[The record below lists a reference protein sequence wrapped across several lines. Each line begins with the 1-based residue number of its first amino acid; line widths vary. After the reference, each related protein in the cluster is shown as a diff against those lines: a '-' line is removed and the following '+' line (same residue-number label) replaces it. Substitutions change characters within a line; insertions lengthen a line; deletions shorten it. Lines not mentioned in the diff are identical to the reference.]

1 MVIKK
6 IAILIL
12 LLTFNSLAQ
21 LKVEVKT
28 DSTDYL
34 IGDFIN
40 LQIKAEYSKG
50 FILQEPLYRENL
62 KKFEI
67 IKENQSKSDTLQN
80 KITYSKEFTLAYYD
94 SAEVYIPSFL
104 FVLARQGDTSIIYFS
119 SDSIAVKIHSIE
131 VKAEEDIKD
140 IKAPIKIPLNILE
153 IILWILSG
161 LLVLAILYFIF
172 KKILKRKDVEPEKPE
187 IIIPPHI
194 VALTKLEELEKEKL
208 WQNGKLKEY
217 HSRITEIIREYF
229 EKRFSFPALELTS
242 SEQIQLLKSIKEAE
256 KIVKTTEEFFTNADL
271 VKFAKFNPIPDLN
284 SIMMSQAK
292 EIVNSTVPSDF
303 TNYEKNINP
312 EVNNV

>member
-12 LLTFNSLAQ
+12 LITLNSLAQ

-50 FILQEPLYRENL
+50 FILQEPFFRENL
-62 KKFEI
+62 KQFEI
-67 IKENQSKSDTLQN
+67 INENPFKSDTLQN
-80 KITYSKEFTLAYYD
+80 KITYRKEFTLAYYD
-94 SAEVYIPSFL
+94 SAEIYIPSFS
-104 FVLARQGDTSIIYFS
+104 FVLVTQGDTSKIFFS
-119 SDSIAVKIHSIE
+119 SDSIAVKIHSLE

-153 IILWILSG
+153 IILWSLLG

-172 KKILKRKDVEPEKPE
+172 RKILKRKNVEPEKPE

-208 WQNGKLKEY
+208 WQNGKVKEY

-229 EKRFSFPALELTS
+229 ERRFSFPALELTS
-242 SEQIQLLKSIKEAE
+242 SEQIQLLTRIKEAE
-256 KIVKTTEEFFTNADL
+256 KIIKTTEEFFTNADL
-271 VKFAKFNPIPDLN
+271 VKFAKFNPVPDLN
-284 SIMMSQAK
+284 AIMMKQAK
-292 EIVNSTVPSDF
+292 EIVNSTVPSNLTD
-303 TNYEKNINP
+303 NEKNINP

>member
-6 IAILIL
+6 IVILFL
-12 LLTFNSLAQ
+12 LITFNSLAQ

-40 LQIKAEYSKG
+40 LQIKSEYSKG

-67 IKENQSKSDTLQN
+67 IKENQFKSDTLQN
-80 KITYSKEFTLAYYD
+80 KITYSKEITLAYYD
-94 SAEVYIPSFL
+94 SAEVYIPSFSFIL
-104 FVLARQGDTSIIYFS
+104 TTQGDTSKVYFS
-119 SDSIAVKIHSIE
+119 SDSIAVRIHSLE

-153 IILWILSG
+153 IILWILLG
-161 LLVLAILYFIF
+161 LLVLAILYFIIR
-172 KKILKRKDVEPEKPE
+172 KILKRKNVEPEKPE

-208 WQNGKLKEY
+208 WQNGKVKEY

-229 EKRFSFPALELTS
+229 ERRFSFPALELTS
-242 SEQIQLLKSIKEAE
+242 SEQIQLLTRIKEAE
-256 KIVKTTEEFFTNADL
+256 KIIKTTEEFFTNADL
-271 VKFAKFNPIPDLN
+271 VKFAKFNPVPDLN
-284 SIMMSQAK
+284 EIMMSQAK
-292 EIVNSTVPSDF
+292 EIVNSTVPSNLTD
-303 TNYEKNINP
+303 NENNINP